1 MESFF
6 EWIIKN
12 KEWLFSGIGV
22 TFISISLYFIR
33 NKTVSKYSNEYQNN
47 ISISGKDIIKGSVNI
62 KTGPD
67 ISSDIRNAINE
78 NSISQIH
85 SGDGDNVGRDKISNG
100 R

>member
-6 EWIIKN
+6 EWILTN

-22 TFISISLYFIR
+22 SVISFLLYFFK

-47 ISISGKDIIKGSVNI
+47 ISISGRDIRQGSVNI
-62 KTGPD
+62 QTGSD
-67 ISSDIRNAINE
+67 IGSDIRKAINE
-78 NSISQIH
+78 NSISQTH
-85 SGDGDNVGRDKISNG
+85 SGVGDNVGRDKISHD